1 MQTSMTS
8 DLDEDIEPRTDL
20 DSHANMPVVG
30 RNAYVL
36 SNTGKMVDVSPFTP
50 DYKPMRVPIV
60 DSAVKYACP
69 FSGKEYILV
78 IRNALHV
85 PTMENNLIPPFMMRE
100 AGIQVTEIP
109 KIQIEDPTEKDHAI
123 IFPETNFCIPLSLW
137 GIFSYFPTKK
147 PTHDELVDPSEV
159 YMLTPSVWNPHSSHY
174 AHNEENMLDWEGNMR
189 EKRDRTEMKIVLDEI
204 DDDPE
209 MVASLWIGEAEDRS
223 IYATFMSSEET
234 LKTSGP
240 YADDVIAAMTA
251 NISTTLHDET
261 MYNLMKERAETGIF
275 MSNIG

>member
-1 MQTSMTS
+1 MQASMTS

-85 PTMENNLIPPFMMRE
+85 PTM
-100 AGIQVTEIP
+100 
-109 KIQIEDPTEKDHAI
+109 
-123 IFPETNFCIPLSLW
+123 
-137 GIFSYFPTKK
+137 
-147 PTHDELVDPSEV
+147 
-159 YMLTPSVWNPHSSHY
+159 
-174 AHNEENMLDWEGNMR
+174 
-189 EKRDRTEMKIVLDEI
+189 
-204 DDDPE
+204 DDK
-209 MVASLWIGEAEDRS
+209 VFTLRS
-223 IYATFMSSEET
+223 
-234 LKTSGP
+234 
-240 YADDVIAAMTA
+240 
-251 NISTTLHDET
+251 
-261 MYNLMKERAETGIF
+261 R
-275 MSNIG
+275 